1 MFGLSGAGFIGLKL
15 AGIEARHQYEK
26 TKDRKHV
33 LFFPLPL
40 LSIYFVVPSLMF
52 HLCSHLFLLCFIL
65 HVLASYN
72 KIRHDKNIFKFNWL
86 RGFSS

>member
-33 LFFPLPL
+33 LFFPP
-40 LSIYFVVPSLMF
+40 SIVK
-52 HLCSHLFLLCFIL
+52 HLFCSSFFNVSF
-65 HVLASYN
+65 VLASFFVMLY
-72 KIRHDKNIFKFNWL
+72 
-86 RGFSS
+86 SSCAR

>member
-52 HLCSHLFLLCFIL
+52 HLC
-65 HVLASYN
+65 
-72 KIRHDKNIFKFNWL
+72 
-86 RGFSS
+86 